1 MAIAVKLPKISIVT
15 PSYNQGQFLEGA
27 IQSVLEQK
35 YPNLEYIVIDGN
47 SSDNSV
53 GIIKRYEK
61 HLTRWV
67 SEPDG
72 GQTEAINKGLKMA
85 TGDIWAYLCS
95 DDTYAPGAFREC
107 VRAFEQNPDAA
118 VVYGGCNFID
128 TKGRVTRVKPSGP
141 FDRRKLLKDNYIF
154 QPSVFLR
161 HRVLETHGFL
171 DESLHYAMDY
181 EYWLRISLHERFVYV
196 DRILSNYRLHSSSK
210 SIRDV
215 LKMYGESVP
224 IKKIYGAG
232 FRADLD
238 HLKFKLWGRYYY
250 RAKRKFF
257 DWAAKVREK

>member
-1 MAIAVKLPKISIVT
+1 MTDIMTLPKISIVT
-15 PSYNQGQFLEGA
+15 PSYNQGQFLEET

-61 HLTRWV
+61 HLTRWI

-72 GQTEAINKGLKMA
+72 GQTEAINKGLRMI

-95 DDTYAPGAFREC
+95 DDTYASGAFMEC

-128 TKGRVTRVKPSGP
+128 TQGRVTRFKRPGP
-141 FDRRKLLKDNYIF
+141 FNRRKLLKDNYIF

-161 HRVLETHGFL
+161 RRVLDAHGFF
-171 DESLHYAMDY
+171 DESLHYVMDY
-181 EYWLRISLHERFVYV
+181 EYWLRIAEQERFVWV
-196 DRILSNYRLHSSSK
+196 DQILSNYRLHSSSK

-215 LKMYGESVP
+215 LKMYGESIP
-224 IKKIYGAG
+224 IKKKYGAG
-232 FRADLD
+232 FEVELD
-238 HLKFKLWGRYYY
+238 YLKFNLWGQYYY
-250 RAKRKFF
+250 LAKRKFF
-257 DWAAKVREK
+257 DWLAQAREK